1 MKVTSRVASAQRRR
15 LGKVWRFRPTNPKSG
30 NPKKNVA
37 TAMFLAAA
45 TGAVVASVKVT
56 AEFSLPEPTCAGL
69 KPHVARA
76 GSFEQEKDTLLGNE
90 PVVGFT
96 TRLKIAGW
104 PAGMDVLCGVI
115 PMVKSKF

>member
-1 MKVTSRVASAQRRR
+1 
-15 LGKVWRFRPTNPKSG
+15 
-30 NPKKNVA
+30 
-37 TAMFLAAA
+37 MFLAAA

-56 AEFSLPEPTCAGL
+56 AEFSLPEPTWVGL
-69 KPHVARA
+69 NPHVARA

-96 TRLKIAGW
+96 TRLKIAGC
-104 PAGMDVLCGVI
+104 PAGIDVLCGVM